1 MIDPNFL
8 QNNKQQLIQIY
19 IKERM
24 MNYNQVGA
32 LFIDFSKGNNADVYY
47 LTLQNMPEEIQKR
60 FLEKENL
67 NQKNTI
73 FFYTF
78 DKTTNNIIEII
89 L

>member
-1 MIDPNFL
+1 MIDTNFL

-24 MNYNQVGA
+24 MNHNQTGA
-32 LFIDFSKGNNADVYY
+32 LFIDFSKGNNADVYF

-78 DKTTNNIIEII
+78 DKENNNIIEII

>member
-24 MNYNQVGA
+24 MNHNQTGA
-32 LFIDFSKGNNADVYY
+32 LFIDFSKGANADVYF

-60 FLEKENL
+60 FLENENL

-78 DKTTNNIIEII
+78 DKTVNNIIEII

>member
-1 MIDPNFL
+1 MIDTNFL

-24 MNYNQVGA
+24 MNHNQAGA
-32 LFIDFSKGNNADVYY
+32 LFIDFSKGNNADVYF

-78 DKTTNNIIEII
+78 DKENNNIIEII

>member
-1 MIDPNFL
+1 MIDTNFL

-24 MNYNQVGA
+24 MNHNQVGA
-32 LFIDFSKGNNADVYY
+32 LFIDFSKGDNADVYY

-78 DKTTNNIIEII
+78 DKENNNIIEII

>member
-1 MIDPNFL
+1 
-8 QNNKQQLIQIY
+8 
-19 IKERM
+19 
-24 MNYNQVGA
+24 
-32 LFIDFSKGNNADVYY
+32 
-47 LTLQNMPEEIQKR
+47 MPEEIQKR